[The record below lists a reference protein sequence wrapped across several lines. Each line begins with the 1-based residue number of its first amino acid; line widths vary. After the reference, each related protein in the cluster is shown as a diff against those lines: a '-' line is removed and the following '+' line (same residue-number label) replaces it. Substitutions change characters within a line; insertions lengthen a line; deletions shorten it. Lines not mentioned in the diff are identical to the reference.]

1 MHQAS
6 GRYENCFAISWML
19 NGFFVIGHFALH
31 EMIKRL
37 CLASKKMI
45 TPLRQMHQGVHLR
58 KLLQR
63 WHTCEAPLLIY
74 LKASLPKC
82 SIAKALPLP
91 KNSQP
96 FPSGS

>member
-19 NGFFVIGHFALH
+19 NGFFVIEHFALPGT
-31 EMIKRL
+31 IKRL

-45 TPLRQMHQGVHLR
+45 TPLRQMRQDVHLR

-63 WHTCEAPLLIY
+63 WHTCEAPRSIY
-74 LKASLPKC
+74 LKASLQKC
-82 SIAKALPLP
+82 SIAKALPVAKNFQLLP
-91 KNSQP
+91 W
-96 FPSGS
+96 GS